1 MRNVDRSSRHS
12 IPPKVYAVMAVTA
25 AVTFGMLT
33 TAYQLLFAHSAF
45 A

>member
-1 MRNVDRSSRHS
+1 
-12 IPPKVYAVMAVTA
+12 VTA